1 MVFHIDFAAFNFMLS
16 YGAYAFFA
24 YTMDTKKIIL

>member
-24 YTMDTKKIIL
+24 YTIDMKK